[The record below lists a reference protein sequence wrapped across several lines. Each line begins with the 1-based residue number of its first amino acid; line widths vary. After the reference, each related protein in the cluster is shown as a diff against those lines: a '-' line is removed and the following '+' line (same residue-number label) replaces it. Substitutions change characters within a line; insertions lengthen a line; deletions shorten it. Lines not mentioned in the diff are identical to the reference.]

1 VIESQSRGN
10 RLHLALETG
19 PEDLFEPEYAA
30 DAPIIRFTAYRDN
43 GRVFGWLRMR
53 ARRLTDLLNTHTELH
68 LRDAEIEDF
77 GTGVTQAVEEVLI
90 ARSELIAVTAGDPRG
105 DPTMRH
111 PTWTHPIAVQC
122 GNYLV
127 GGYLHAVPGATPVAA
142 FNGRPTMIPL
152 TYAWIEHWSG
162 DNRSIQSTGT
172 IVVNRDK
179 VDWMR
184 VVTDDDLINGQLRRS
199 R

>member
-1 VIESQSRGN
+1 VIDSKPRGK
-10 RLHLALETG
+10 RLHLVLQPG
-19 PEDLFEPEYAA
+19 SEDLFEPEYAA

-53 ARRLTDLLNTHTELH
+53 AKRLTDLLNSHTELH

-77 GTGVTQAVEEVLI
+77 GTGVTEAVEEVLI
-90 ARSELIAVTAGDPRG
+90 ARSELIAVTAGDPQG
-105 DPTMRH
+105 DPTLRR
-111 PTWTHPIAVQC
+111 PTWTHPIAVQS
-122 GNYLV
+122 GRYLV
-127 GGYLHAVPGATPVAA
+127 GGYLHAVPGAAPVVA
-142 FNGRPTMIPL
+142 FNDRPTMIPL

-162 DNRSIQSTGT
+162 GVRSIQSTGT

-184 VVTDDDLINGQLRRS
+184 VVTDDDLINGQLRPTR
-199 R
+199 